1 MSEDQKTISITGTN
15 NKYQIKKMIKDRKVE
30 KETKKRVVSE
40 KWSFS
45 DECFL
50 HTYQIKVLD
59 NIFENNYQHND
70 ETSRI
75 AIQEINKK
83 IYGYKQQDT
92 LKKHYDSEKFLT
104 FESVIKK
111 LIESELKCR
120 YCKCEMS
127 ILYDVSREMKQWS
140 VDRIDNDKGHN
151 LENYYLACLECN
163 LKRRRRNDEKFLFTK
178 QLKLVKKDDSLIN

>member
-15 NKYQIKKMIKDRKVE
+15 NKYQIKKMIKDHKLE
-30 KETKKRVVSE
+30 KEVKKRVVSE

-50 HTYQIKVLD
+50 YSYQIQVLN
-59 NIFENNYQHND
+59 NIFENNYQNND
-70 ETSRI
+70 EISRI

-83 IYGYKQQDT
+83 IYVYKQQDT

-151 LENYYLACLECN
+151 IDNFHLACLDCN
-163 LKRRRRNDEKFLFTK
+163 LKRRRRTDEKFLFTK
-178 QLKLVKKDDSLIN
+178 QLNIVKQDN